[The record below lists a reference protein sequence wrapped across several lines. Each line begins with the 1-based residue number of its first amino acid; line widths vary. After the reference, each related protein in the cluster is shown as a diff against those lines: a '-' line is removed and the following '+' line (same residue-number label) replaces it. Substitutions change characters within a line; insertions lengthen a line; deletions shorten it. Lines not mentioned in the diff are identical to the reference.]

1 MKKMVTKKT
10 DYVSPELKTVCLS
23 GESAITTS
31 VEPNSK
37 GWDNGTTLGGFEDYV
52 GGAF

>member
-1 MKKMVTKKT
+1 MKQTATKKT

-23 GESAITTS
+23 GDSAITTS
-31 VEPNSK
+31 GEMDVK
-37 GWDNGTTLGGFEDYV
+37 GLDNGKTLGIFDDYV